1 MQFKKRDSP
10 KAGICNVCP
19 QRSSKGTIPESGE
32 GGRIMEEQMYE
43 RLKETEELLNDGI
56 RREIEDYYDYDTSS
70 FEDFPVED
78 FPESGDL

>member
-1 MQFKKRDSP
+1 
-10 KAGICNVCP
+10 
-19 QRSSKGTIPESGE
+19 
-32 GGRIMEEQMYE
+32 MEEQMYE